1 MIAPLT
7 YPTLVESA
15 AFPERAGTD
24 SFSHRVLELH
34 RIIADRTSKAVDVKS
49 AKRSL
54 LRTLK
59 NSKILER
66 SVARGFRRIA
76 INRAAAGLRSDQG
89 GVGTIASSS
98 HEGAR

>member
-1 MIAPLT
+1 MIALLT
-7 YPTLVESA
+7 YPTLVEPA
-15 AFPERAGTD
+15 AFQERAGTD

-76 INRAAAGLRSDQG
+76 INRAAAGRSDQG
-89 GVGTIASSS
+89 GVETIASSN
-98 HEGAR
+98 HEEAR